1 MPTESASGRE
11 TRKSSAGLL
20 PVRPVLTDNLSA
32 NSFSGEAVFDDA
44 IGLTLVHDPVDSP
57 AVDLIFVHGLGGASV
72 RSWCYHHDQALF
84 WPKYWLPNDLNEN
97 KVRILTFGYNAEVLS
112 KTRTKANISDFAKSL
127 LASMKYERSGSLKE
141 VEIGKVCNRI
151 APQHGTAFLILEDSH
166 SLCCTFNG
174 WSGSQK
180 GELEN

>member
-1 MPTESASGRE
+1 MLTLICNLKWQRIRSLSRSRRSSSPVQSELASGRE

-20 PVRPVLTDNLSA
+20 TVRPALTDNLSA
-32 NSFSGEAVFDDA
+32 NSFSGETAFDDA

-72 RSWCYHHDQALF
+72 RSWCFHHDQALF
-84 WPKYWLPNDLNEN
+84 WPKHWLPSDLNET

-127 LASMKYERSGSLKE
+127 LASMKYERSGSLKD
-141 VEIGKVCNRI
+141 VEIGKVSNRVY
-151 APQHGTAFLILEDSH
+151 PNTG
-166 SLCCTFNG
+166 
-174 WSGSQK
+174 
-180 GELEN
+180 